1 LSNERYLAYLKF
13 FKLSPFYL
21 EFSMKVA
28 LVGSRFFGASVLEAL
43 RQVPGVEF
51 SCVVTIAADD
61 RLALAAQKAG
71 IPVHILTNPKMVPGD
86 AIASGTDVII
96 AAHTHARISDE
107 ALAKSR
113 LGGVGYHPSLLPRHR
128 GIAAVEWTIL
138 SGDAIAGG
146 SVYHLADGWDKG
158 GIAAQDW
165 CFVAKNDDAR
175 SLWERALAPMGLK
188 LLCDVVASARDTGKL
203 HDLKQDESF
212 ATKAPMIRR
221 SLKLN
226 EDQTTIT
233 PTTTALIVT
242 VLGADRPGIVSQL
255 SDKAKR
261 FGASWTNSRMS
272 HLSGEFAGMVQLEVP
287 PENTDGLVAALKDL
301 ESTGLRVAITKSEGK
316 ASATG
321 MRLMTVDLVGSDQIG
336 IVSKLAAALSER
348 NISIEH
354 LETATTQGANAA
366 SFKVHAEIL
375 VPKAVADADLRSVL
389 DALANEMTMDIAF
402 GG

>member
-1 LSNERYLAYLKF
+1 
-13 FKLSPFYL
+13 
-21 EFSMKVA
+21 MKCA

-43 RQVPGVEF
+43 RQVKGVDI
-51 SCVVTIAADD
+51 SCVVAPAADD
-61 RLALAAQKAG
+61 RLAMAAQKAG
-71 IPVHILTNPKMVPGD
+71 IPVHIMSNPKIVPGE
-86 AIASGTDVII
+86 AIAEGTDVII

-107 ALAKSR
+107 ALARAR

-175 SLWERALAPMGLK
+175 SLWERSLAPMGLK
-188 LLCDVVASARDTGKL
+188 LLCDVVAHARDFDKL
-203 HDLKQDESF
+203 PSHTQDESF

-226 EDQTTIT
+226 EDPAIAST
-233 PTTTALIVT
+233 PQMTNLVVT
-242 VLGADRPGIVSQL
+242 VLGADRPGIVSLL
-255 SDKAKR
+255 SDRAQR

-287 PENTDGLVAALKDL
+287 PESTDGLIAALKDL
-301 ESTGLRVAITKSEGK
+301 ESTGLRVAIAKSEGK
-316 ASATG
+316 ANTTG
-321 MRLMTVDLVGSDQIG
+321 LRLMTIELVGSDQVG
-336 IVSKLAAALSER
+336 IVSKLTAALTAR
-348 NISIEH
+348 NISIEQID
-354 LETATTQGANAA
+354 TAIVQGTAKT
-366 SFKVHAEIL
+366 SFKVRAEIL
-375 VPKAVADADLRSVL
+375 VPKTIVDADLRSALDVL
-389 DALANEMTMDIAF
+389 AQEMTVDIAL